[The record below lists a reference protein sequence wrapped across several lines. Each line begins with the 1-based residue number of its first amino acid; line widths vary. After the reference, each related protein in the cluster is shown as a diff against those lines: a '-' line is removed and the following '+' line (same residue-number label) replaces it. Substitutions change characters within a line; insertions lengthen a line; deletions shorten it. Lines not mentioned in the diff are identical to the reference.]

1 MRVLTDKIIPA
12 LKEAGFIVQDVHSSI
27 NDVYVATDEKGVF
40 DTLNFTVQDD
50 ASVTWDDF
58 SHSTLIVDDFD
69 KHEEMVKVFKE
80 LLPLRG
86 DELQAWIKARAYQP

>member
-40 DTLNFTVQDD
+40 DTLNFTVQ
-50 ASVTWDDF
+50 
-58 SHSTLIVDDFD
+58 
-69 KHEEMVKVFKE
+69 
-80 LLPLRG
+80 
-86 DELQAWIKARAYQP
+86 ARRDGQGL